1 MKLDLRLIIA
11 GPTNATVLLD
21 PGGSLPAAPV
31 EGDADEATVVAATA
45 YLRDVLAFE
54 MPIIETHPRW
64 EGVPDGEPIPTLVT
78 TEPAPAGW
86 TPPDEFAFG
95 PIPSALEGVPAT
107 LVPRAEELL
116 AELRTDAPPPA
127 LRPRWARPGWHA
139 RASGWMVA
147 AAADAGRP
155 LVGEPMPFY
164 LRGISALLR
173 AETATGAVFL
183 KAVFPPFHAEPVVTR
198 LLAERVPAS
207 MPVVLA
213 IEADEGWLLVEDV
226 AAPLVG
232 EMPAA
237 QRAVGL
243 PAGARALVELQRTVA
258 GDLDA
263 FESAGCPL
271 RPLPDMAALLETVI
285 APDGIAISDGTVSP
299 DRRDRAVTATRAAAE
314 RVADLGLPTTVVH
327 GDFHPGNV
335 MLVGDRA
342 VIIDWSDAAIGN
354 PAIDLVTWLS
364 WSKDEPDQQ
373 RIATDAWID
382 AWAEAADAAA
392 VRAALDDIL
401 LVGAAYQ
408 VISYDGI
415 IAALEPA
422 TRYTLADG
430 ALEYLERL
438 EALIPRGTD

>member
-1 MKLDLRLIIA
+1 MKLDLRLIIP
-11 GPTNATVLLD
+11 GPATGTILLAEGGVL
-21 PGGSLPAAPV
+21 PSAMI
-31 EGDADEATVVAATA
+31 EGDEDEATVVAVTA
-45 YLRDVLAFE
+45 YLRDVIGLHS
-54 MPIIETHPRW
+54 PVLETYPRW
-64 EGVPDGEPIPTLVT
+64 VDVDKGGPIPTLVT
-78 TEPAPAGW
+78 TERAPTGW
-86 TPPDEFAFG
+86 APPPGYAFG
-95 PIPSALEGVPAT
+95 PMPEVLDGVPVT
-107 LVPRAEELL
+107 IVPRAEELL
-116 AELRTDAPPPA
+116 AELRMGAQPPA
-127 LRPRWARPGWHA
+127 LRPRWSRAGWQA

-147 AAADAGRP
+147 AAAGAGRP
-155 LVGEPMPFY
+155 LVSEPTPFY

-173 AETATGAVFL
+173 AETASGGAFL

-213 IEADEGWLLVEDV
+213 IEADEGWLLLEDV

-237 QRAVGL
+237 RRVVGL
-243 PAGARALVELQRTVA
+243 VAGAHALVELQRTVA

-263 FESAGCPL
+263 FALAGCPL
-271 RPLPDMAALLETVI
+271 RPLRDVTALLEAAI
-285 APDGIAISDGTVSP
+285 GPDGIAISGGTVSP
-299 DRRDRAVTATRAAAE
+299 HRRDRAVAATRAAVE
-314 RVADLGLPTTVVH
+314 RVIDLGFPTTVVH
-327 GDFHPGNV
+327 GDFHAGNV
-335 MLVGDRA
+335 MLVGDRV

-354 PAIDLVTWLS
+354 PAIDLVTWLL
-364 WSKDEPDQQ
+364 WSKDEPEQR

-382 AWAEAADAAA
+382 AWAEVTNPAA

-430 ALEYLERL
+430 AIDFLEQL
-438 EALIPRGTD
+438 EALIGSG